1 MFLRENDSVG
11 PVLHSEKIFLSV
23 KTVWYRVQ
31 ESCQNIEVRCFQSNK
46 FPVAVIPFEK
56 TAFLETW
63 LIWSTTST

>member
-1 MFLRENDSVG
+1 MI
-11 PVLHSEKIFLSV
+11 VLAQFCIQKKYFCQLKLFGIEYKRAAKILKLDVFNLM
-23 KTVWYRVQ
+23 
-31 ESCQNIEVRCFQSNK
+31 K